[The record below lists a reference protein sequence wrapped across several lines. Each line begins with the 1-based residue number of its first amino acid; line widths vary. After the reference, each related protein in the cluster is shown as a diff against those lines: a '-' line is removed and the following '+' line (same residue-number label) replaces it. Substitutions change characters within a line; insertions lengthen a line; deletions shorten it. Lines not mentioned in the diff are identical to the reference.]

1 MNRCGPSN
9 SRIIIF
15 LRAPLSKI
23 QILLMILLFF
33 YPHATNAQDQKIKL
47 ISTYDELLI
56 TIYMD
61 NGFNFETEVLISDS
75 NVLYL
80 NVEDI
85 FNKLKITCLPKKNR
99 LVGFIENEDNL
110 YIIDFEKKKIN
121 IGGQFFSIA
130 KELLEKFGVKYIAA
144 STVSQAFG
152 LSVLFNPRSLSAKLS
167 SNFELPFLKQ
177 LRIENTRNTISKLQG
192 KPSIA
197 DTIIPRDYHLFKFGT
212 LDWALNSVQTSNKTN
227 SNAVSLGVGTELLF
241 GEANVSVNYNDQ
253 IKFDQRQLQYNWR
266 WINNDK
272 KIITQVQLGT
282 IFSQSIS
289 QLNAPLIGATINNSP
304 NTIRKASG
312 YFTINDATEPN
323 WTIELYINDILVDY
337 TLADAAGLYAFKVP
351 IVYGYTTL
359 KLKFYGLLGEER
371 TEERTMNTPYTF
383 VPAKT
388 IEYSVTSGIV
398 QDGINSRFAQIGFNY
413 GINRFLTIGGG
424 LEYLSSIPDRPYIP
438 FAKLAIQ
445 PFSKMVFNLEYAHNV
460 RLEGLMNFY
469 ITESAFLEVNY
480 SKFKKGQLARRFNAL
495 EELKVR
501 FSMPFKAKLFSGFT
515 KFNFNQF
522 IYSSFIYNQ
531 FDFTFSGY
539 YKQFN
544 INSSSFINWVGAN
557 SSQINSILGLSYRLN
572 SGLVVRPSV
581 GYNLKTNKLVRFSS
595 EIEKRVLKMYFSVSY
610 ERNFQFKNDNFFVS
624 FKYDLPF
631 SRVALSSSSSNN
643 NLMFSENAQ
652 GSLAFGGGNKHVHTG
667 SNSAVGKGGILFHP
681 FLDLNQNGKLDTGE
695 KKVLLSSVGVS
706 GGVAEISKKDS
717 IVRISDLNAFVNYNI
732 EFSNTDLNYI
742 SWRFKRNT
750 YQVLVDPNQ
759 YKKILVPIVSL
770 GEVSGTV
777 FLSSAEKLKGQG
789 RVTVVIYNEK
799 KQKVGETLSEFD
811 GYFSYL
817 GLQPGKYTVEVDAAQ
832 MKKLNY
838 QVTPVLQPITIKV
851 SEEGDIVEELD
862 FILKL
867 IQPKNATV
875 LNTNTSQKDTPIN
888 RKPEKILIFTIQIA
902 ALKKENKQLEAL
914 KNINIYR
921 EDSLVKYRFEKF
933 KTYKE
938 AKDRRKQLIK
948 KHKGAF
954 VQALLDHVPIPITMA
969 LAQKKLNTN

>member
-1 MNRCGPSN
+1 MDKCSPYN
-9 SRIIIF
+9 SKIID
-15 LRAPLSKI
+15 LVGCPLST
-23 QILLMILLFF
+23 ILIGLLILLFF
-33 YPHATNAQDQKIKL
+33 SPHETNAQDQKNKP

-61 NGFNFETEVLISDS
+61 NGFNFETDVLISDS
-75 NVLYL
+75 NLLYL
-80 NVEDI
+80 NIESI
-85 FNKLKITCLPKKNR
+85 FNKLKIKCLPKKNR

-110 YIIDFEKKKIN
+110 YTIDFEKKKIN
-121 IGGQFFSIA
+121 IRGQSFNIA
-130 KELLEKFGVKYIAA
+130 KELLEKFGATYIAA
-144 STVSQAFG
+144 SVISKAFG
-152 LSVLFNPRSLSAKLS
+152 LTVLFNPRSLSAKLS

-177 LRIENTRNTISKLQG
+177 LRIENTRNNISKLQG
-192 KPSIA
+192 NPSIA
-197 DTIIPRDYHLFKFGT
+197 DTIIPRNYHLFKFGT
-212 LDWALNSVQTSNKTN
+212 LDWALNSVQTSNNTN

-253 IKFDQRQLQYNWR
+253 FKFDTRQLQYHWR

-272 KIITQVQLGT
+272 KYITQVQLGT
-282 IFSQSIS
+282 VFSQSIA
-289 QLNAPLIGATINNSP
+289 QLNAPMIGATVNNSP

-312 YFTINDATEPN
+312 YFTINDVTEPN
-323 WTIELYINDILVDY
+323 WTVELYINDILVDY
-337 TLADAAGLYAFKVP
+337 TLADGSGLYAFKVP

-388 IEYSVTSGIV
+388 IEYSATSGII
-398 QDGINSRFAQIGFNY
+398 QDGINSRFAQLGFNY
-413 GINRFLTIGGG
+413 GVNRFLTIGGG
-424 LEYLSSIPDRPYIP
+424 FEYLSSIPDRPYIP
-438 FAKLAIQ
+438 FAKLAVQ
-445 PFSKMVFNLEYAHNV
+445 PFSKMVLNFEYAHNV

-522 IYSSFIYNQ
+522 IYNSFIYNQ

-557 SSQINSILGLSYRLN
+557 ASQMNSDLGLSYRFN
-572 SGLVVRPSV
+572 SGLIVRPSV
-581 GYNLKTNKLVRFSS
+581 GYNLKTNNLVRLST
-595 EIEKRVLKMYFSVSY
+595 EIEKRVLRMYFSLSY

-631 SRVALSSSSSNN
+631 ARVGLSSSSSNN

-652 GSLAFGGGNKHVHTG
+652 GSLAFGGGNKHIHTG
-667 SNSAVGKGGILFHP
+667 NNSAVGKGGILFYP
-681 FLDLNQNGKLDTGE
+681 FLDMNQNGKLDTGE
-695 KKVLLSSVGVS
+695 KKVLLSAVGVS

-717 IVRISDLNAFVNYNI
+717 IVRVSDLNAFVNYNI
-732 EFSNTDLNYI
+732 EFSNTDLDYI

-750 YQVLVDPNQ
+750 YQVLIDPNQ
-759 YKKILVPIVSL
+759 FKRILVPIFSM

-777 FLSSAEKLKGQG
+777 YLSSAQELKGQG
-789 RVTVVIYNEK
+789 RIILAIYDEK
-799 KQKVGETLSEFD
+799 KQKVAETLSEFD

-817 GLQPGKYTVEVDAAQ
+817 GLKPGKYTVEVDAAQ

-838 QVTPVLQPITIKV
+838 QATPAVHPITIKV
-851 SEEGDIVEELD
+851 SEEGDIIEGID
-862 FILKL
+862 FTLQL
-867 IQPKNATV
+867 IPPKNATV
-875 LNTNTSQKDTPIN
+875 LNTSASQKNTPISI
-888 RKPEKILIFTIQIA
+888 KPENTLIFTVQVA
-902 ALKKENKQLEAL
+902 ALKKENKKLAAL

-921 EDSLVKYRFEKF
+921 EGLYIKYRFEKF
-933 KTYKE
+933 GTYKE
-938 AKDRRKQLIK
+938 AKDYRKKLIK

-954 VQALLDHVPIPITMA
+954 VQALLNNIPIPITAA
-969 LAQKKLNTN
+969 LAKEKIKN